1 MRGRWLSQSSSSAF
15 GHRDRSRR
23 SVEDVDEDL
32 RTWLLAGD
40 PSIVWQVERDLLN
53 VPESTWSATQERVAT
68 EGWGARLLA
77 ERSPDGRWA
86 QGLYGP
92 KWKSTTYSLLQLW
105 RMGLAGDN
113 TDAVASTGLLLDKP
127 VWMFG
132 VGRDECVAGFALS
145 LSSWFTVDDDRR
157 DELVRSILGNQ
168 LADGGW
174 NCRQPRTGSTH
185 SSFHTTINVVEGLR
199 EYAVSGGRRAAETE
213 AAERLA
219 MEFFAAHR
227 LYRSHRSDHVPD
239 ERMKR
244 MPFPPRWHHDV
255 LRGLDWL
262 RAAEAPRD
270 ERLQDPIDVV
280 LGHRRRDGRWPI
292 HANYSGDVWFRMES
306 GRVPSRWNTMRA
318 LRVLAWCH
326 GSND

>member
-1 MRGRWLSQSSSSAF
+1 MTTPSDFVRLALDPLRLAILGAAASGPVDAAEVAERMGTHTKDALIGLNRLREAGLLSDDNSLNREAL
-15 GHRDRSRR
+15 RELAIALPTETAADPA
-23 SVEDVDEDL
+23 VVD
-32 RTWLLAGD
+32 G
-40 PSIVWQVERDLLN
+40 P
-53 VPESTWSATQERVAT
+53 WSAGEVEVLRRFFQGSKLKSIPTNRAK
-68 EGWGARLLA
+68 RL
-77 ERSPDGRWA
+77 
-86 QGLYGP
+86 
-92 KWKSTTYSLLQLW
+92 
-105 RMGLAGDN
+105 
-113 TDAVASTGLLLDKP
+113 
-127 VWMFG
+127 
-132 VGRDECVAGFALS
+132 
-145 LSSWFTVDDDRR
+145 TV
-157 DELVRSILGNQ
+157 L
-168 LADGGW
+168 
-174 NCRQPRTGSTH
+174 
-185 SSFHTTINVVEGLR
+185 
-199 EYAVSGGRRAAETE
+199 
-213 AAERLA
+213 ERLA